1 MHFIDAARTSGG
13 HVLDYT
19 VDEATIEL
27 CPGTD
32 LDLRLPL
39 THEFRSANLAPDDL
53 DQQLHTTEIK
63 D

>member
-1 MHFIDAARTSGG
+1 MGSEMCIRDS
-13 HVLDYT
+13 
-19 VDEATIEL
+19 
-27 CPGTD
+27 PGTD